1 MNTMAHTTINNAASL
16 QPELVEASAQLMPTA
31 TIAAALTA
39 TEHAVLHLLA
49 TGRSNAQIGQCLGR
63 SSKTVRNQLTRVY
76 AKLGVINRAE
86 AVAVHMRMEFR
97 RGRQGAS

>member
-1 MNTMAHTTINNAASL
+1 MAHTTINNAAAL

-76 AKLGVINRAE
+76 TKLGVVNRAE

-97 RGRQGAS
+97 RGTQGAS